1 MVPACEAL
9 QHQAGRQKV
18 QTSAA
23 VFLGDG
29 GTEKA
34 VIADNAERFVRPP
47 FLTVHP
53 FGKRIELLACE
64 TIGLIEDSL
73 LLFVEGKQRRTIVAT
88 RDGLGRGDR
97 KSTRL
102 NSSH

>member
-34 VIADNAERFVRPP
+34 NRQKMM
-47 FLTVHP
+47 
-53 FGKRIELLACE
+53 KRME
-64 TIGLIEDSL
+64 T
-73 LLFVEGKQRRTIVAT
+73 R
-88 RDGLGRGDR
+88 
-97 KSTRL
+97 
-102 NSSH
+102 